1 MKIKEFSQI
10 YGVKEDTIRAYIR
23 RNKSK
28 FPNVLSEPRG
38 YIDLDESACKIL
50 AAKYK
55 TKEKKSQEFEKL
67 RKAMLIMDHNMHC
80 VNDNCSNLEKQ
91 NENIQKYI
99 KSEITDLKREI
110 RRLNEK
116 IIELEL
122 EKKQQNEKNTLINK
136 IFK

>member
-10 YGVKEDTIRAYIR
+10 YCVKEDTIRAYIR

-28 FPNVLSEPRG
+28 FPNILNENG
-38 YIDLDESACKIL
+38 HIDLDESACKIL
-50 AAKYK
+50 AIKYK

-67 RKAMLIMDHNMHC
+67 KKAMLIIDQNMHY
-80 VNDNCSNLEKQ
+80 VNDNCSNLEKSNEGIQ
-91 NENIQKYI
+91 NYVEN
-99 KSEITDLKREI
+99 EITSLKREI
-110 RRLNEK
+110 QRLNEK
-116 IIELEL
+116 ITKLEL